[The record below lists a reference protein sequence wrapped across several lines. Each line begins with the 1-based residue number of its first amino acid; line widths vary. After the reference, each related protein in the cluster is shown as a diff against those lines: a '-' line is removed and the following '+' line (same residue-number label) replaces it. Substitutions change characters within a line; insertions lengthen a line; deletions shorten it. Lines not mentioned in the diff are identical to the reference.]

1 VCNFVT
7 PITAKK
13 TYTNLKNKIMKNSKI
28 TLAFAITVLL
38 FSACKKDDLEQSPL
52 ASDANTAASS
62 LKKGSSDEGKTGHVY
77 VLSNQA
83 DGNSVMDYQRAS
95 DGSLTLSGSY
105 PTGDLGTGAG
115 LGSQGSVIIVQNEG
129 DDNNDGERERKGDIL
144 LAVNAG
150 SNTITSFKIKGNG
163 LDLISTVS
171 SGGLMPISITQSG
184 KLVFVANAGG
194 TGNISGFSISKNG
207 NLQPIANSSRPYSTS
222 NSGPGEIAF
231 VNEGKVLVI
240 TEKATNMITSYTVS
254 KSGIPGNMSTTAS
267 ANQTPFGFAVAK
279 DVIYVTEAAG
289 GMANASTV
297 SSYRVNKNGTISL
310 ITGPVS
316 ANQTAACWAVITDN
330 NKYVYAT
337 NAGSSSVSSFN
348 VSKTGSISVKEA
360 VAGIA
365 APGAADAAL
374 SSKSRYLY
382 VRNGGGASISAF
394 MVAKDGTLN
403 NVQTI
408 TGLPAGAYGIAAE

>member
-1 VCNFVT
+1 VQFCTVNKGT
-7 PITAKK
+7 KQLEIKK
-13 TYTNLKNKIMKNSKI
+13 SKIMKNTKI
-28 TLAFAITVLL
+28 TLVFAVTVL
-38 FSACKKDDLEQSPL
+38 FFTACKKDNFEQSPSGQDAGST
-52 ASDANTAASS
+52 ASELKKASS
-62 LKKGSSDEGKTGHVY
+62 HEGEPGHVY

-83 DGNSVMDYQRAS
+83 GGNSVMDYNRAS

-115 LGSQGSVIIVQNEG
+115 LGSQGSVILVENEG
-129 DDNNDGERERKGDIL
+129 ENSREGDREGKGNIL

-150 SNTITSFKIKGNG
+150 SNTISSFKIKGNG
-163 LDLISTVS
+163 LDFISTVS
-171 SGGLMPISITQSG
+171 SGGIMPISITQSG

-194 TGNISGFSISKNG
+194 TGNISGFTINKNG
-207 NLQPIANSSRPYSTS
+207 SLKPIANSSRPFSTS
-222 NSGPGEIAF
+222 ASGPGEVAF

-254 KSGIPGNMSTTAS
+254 ESGMPGTMHTLES

-297 SSYRVNKNGTISL
+297 SSYRVNKNGAISL
-310 ITGPVS
+310 ITGPLS

-337 NAGSSSVSSFN
+337 NAGSSSVSSFD
-348 VSKTGSISVKEA
+348 VSNNGSISVKEA
-360 VAGIA
+360 VAGVA

-374 SSKSRYLY
+374 SYKSKYLY
-382 VRNGGGASISAF
+382 VRNGGGASISAY
-394 MVAKDGTLN
+394 MVANNGTLSN
-403 NVQTI
+403 IQTV
-408 TGLPAGAYGIAAE
+408 TGLPVGAYGIAAK